1 MEQKRDLSEKE
12 LSNLLVA
19 IAIMGF
25 PETIEEVEEAER
37 EYQEAID
44 RGEHTPM
51 TDDEIQRGL
60 EKLFRRE
67 NNRNLSNQHT

>member
-1 MEQKRDLSEKE
+1 MGMEQKRDLSEKE

-51 TDDEIQRGL
+51 TDDEIQLGLGKLSRRG
-60 EKLFRRE
+60 
-67 NNRNLSNQHT
+67 NLQGYSA